1 MTRSHDHLDSRAKA
15 LIFLWDMMFQATLFL
30 KRITLPLEIVMSE
43 IGNTPSVIYHDKD
56 IDLLKQFR
64 TLGRAPELKTI

>member
-1 MTRSHDHLDSRAKA
+1 MTPSHDHLDSRAKA

-43 IGNTPSVIYHDKD
+43 IGNIPSVIYHDED
-56 IDLLKQFR
+56 LNLLKQFI
-64 TLGRAPELKTI
+64 TLGRAPELKSI